1 MSNKVILVK
10 MEDYVLEQ
18 EKLGKKADKPFA
30 SCPRGIYHLKSV
42 KYAELLGLELEL
54 GYFIPCDEDGNVL
67 EEPTSFEIAS
77 ATSIHTG
84 QGDNFAE
91 KKVEQYQKAKDRVLF
106 KDFHIIN
113 TEENE
118 LEWKKG
124 DLWILPES
132 GWHIY
137 TGHDGV
143 EKYGA
148 TISDIAGLVD
158 IELTE
163 AGKRR
168 LEVKLTRTA

>member
-1 MSNKVILVK
+1 MSEKVILVR

-18 EKLGKKADKPFA
+18 EKLGQKADKPFA
-30 SCPRGIYHLKSV
+30 PCPRGIYHLKSV

-54 GYFIPCDEDGNVL
+54 GYFIPCDKEGRPL
-67 EEPTSFEIAS
+67 ETPKNENFDFG
-77 ATSIHTG
+77 SIE
-84 QGDNFAE
+84 GDEKFQEYCEKYEEAE
-91 KKVEQYQKAKDRVLF
+91 KRVLF

-132 GWHIY
+132 GWQIY

-143 EKYGA
+143 KKYGA
-148 TISDIAGLVD
+148 TVSDIAGLVD

-163 AGKRR
+163 AGKKR